1 MLATVI
7 KSRPSAEEDFQPLS
21 EYQAQTPD
29 TFFEGKPVLYFH
41 DENVKA
47 WCSAEQHDRLHFF
60 TRESTDGRS
69 LQPTAPESHA
79 LEAGTAQQIR
89 EEDRV
94 EVFVASRYAFI
105 PAYEMSGRRLI

>member
-7 KSRPSAEEDFQPLS
+7 KSRPSADEDFQPLS

-47 WCSAEQHDRLHFF
+47 WCSPEQSARLHIF
-60 TRESTDGRS
+60 SGDK
-69 LQPTAPESHA
+69 QPTPPESHA
-79 LEAGTAQQIR
+79 LENEGGKHLH
-89 EEDRV
+89 EEDKV
-94 EVFVASRYAFI
+94 EVFVASQ
-105 PAYEMSGRRLI
+105 